1 MLDVYFAT
9 RYLQLRD
16 EVIDGGDDRSTAF
29 TLERLR
35 EEGSLSEDDFSTMST
50 GYSLLRSIDHN
61 LRLIIGRS
69 TRLPD
74 PNHVTATD
82 VASRMG
88 FPSVAELQ
96 ETLIEQMQS
105 IRDSYNRI
113 VDNQDRGSYAEGVR

>member
-61 LRLIIGRS
+61 LRLIVGRS

-82 VASRMG
+82 VALRMG
-88 FPSVAELQ
+88 FDSATDLHQ
-96 ETLIEQMQS
+96 TLAEQMQS
-105 IRDSYNRI
+105 TRETYNRI
-113 VDNQDRGSYAEGVR
+113 LG